1 MMQGNILID
10 IHCQAI
16 ITDFGL
22 SKVMEDLSSTVPEIA
37 PTSLF
42 AGSMRW
48 MAPELVLA
56 LIEDDGRPP
65 SVTKYSDVYA
75 FASVCIEVC
84 FFSSCLWVQIHELNF
99 NSRSSL
105 VFCLILYEEMMP
117 LLC

>member
-1 MMQGNILID
+1 
-10 IHCQAI
+10 
-16 ITDFGL
+16 
-22 SKVMEDLSSTVPEIA
+22 MEDLSSTVPEIA
-37 PTSLF
+37 PSSLF

-84 FFSSCLWVQIHELNF
+84 RCDLTNQNSQLTLD
-99 NSRSSL
+99 SRSSL
-105 VFCLILYEEMMP
+105 DFFHTLYVGTTP
-117 LLC
+117 LSFSISLAASLRLVVSR